1 MHKKNKITLSN
12 SNARLLAGSAPTHKD
27 RVEPVRA
34 KKVVLSQNSNTRL
47 MRGNKPMGV
56 MPSEVL
62 RTQVQSVLSRNEGLN
77 SDQLRINMVARLRSQ
92 KGIDDERVLRA
103 LVQVQRHLF
112 MDPGTAIRAYE
123 DEALPIGFGQ
133 TISMPSVVA
142 RMISVAI
149 HNRVAGK
156 VLEIGSGCGYQA
168 AILACIF
175 NEVHSIERISGLHE
189 LAKRNMAK
197 IIGLPSVNLI
207 LGDGMLGL
215 PEQAPFDTIVI
226 AAAGL
231 EIPKALLTQL
241 SIGGRLIAPEGA
253 HQQRLVL
260 IERVGS
266 QDWIRKE
273 LEETRF
279 VPLRP
284 GVQQ

>member
-1 MHKKNKITLSN
+1 MHKKSKITLNN
-12 SNARLLAGSAPTHKD
+12 SNARLLPGSTSVLK
-27 RVEPVRA
+27 RRETPVMN
-34 KKVVLSQNSNTRL
+34 KVVLSQNSNTRL
-47 MRGNKPMGV
+47 MRGNKRLGV

-62 RTQVQSVLSRNEGLN
+62 RTQVQSILSRNEGLN
-77 SDQLRINMVARLRSQ
+77 SNQLRINMVAKLRNQ

-112 MDPGTAIRAYE
+112 MDPGIAIRAYE

-149 HNRVAGK
+149 HQRVAGK
-156 VLEIGSGCGYQA
+156 VLEVGSGCGYQA
-168 AILACIF
+168 AVLACIF

-197 IIGLPSVNLI
+197 ISDLPKVNLI

-215 PEQAPFDTIVI
+215 PEYAPFDTIVV

-231 EIPKALLTQL
+231 EIPKTLLAQL
-241 SIGGRLIAPEGA
+241 NVGGRLIAPEGTQ
-253 HQQRLVL
+253 QQRLVL
-260 IERVGS
+260 IERVSS
-266 QDWIRKE
+266 QEWMRTE

-279 VPLRP
+279 VPLRA
-284 GVQQ
+284 GIQQ